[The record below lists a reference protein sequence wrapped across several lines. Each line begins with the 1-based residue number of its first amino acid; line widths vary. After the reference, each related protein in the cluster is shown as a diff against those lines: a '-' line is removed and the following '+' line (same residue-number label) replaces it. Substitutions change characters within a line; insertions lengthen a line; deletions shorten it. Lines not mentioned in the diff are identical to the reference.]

1 MIRQARDRK
10 PDDPFARALRRSHG
24 EPEAEGTRAAAAFA
38 LVAEKVHQPHRQLT
52 RIMETAEEISKVT
65 AESTKSSPTGEN
77 MASQQDRDARQDQ
90 GSRTEAAR
98 FSVLDRSRTREGH
111 TDAEALRD
119 TVRLARELE
128 GLGYHR
134 FWVSEHHGV
143 PGVAGS
149 APTVLAAA
157 VAAAT
162 RTIRVGTG
170 GVMLPNHQPLVVAEQ
185 FGVLE
190 SLFPGR
196 IDMGLGRS
204 VGFTDGVRKALG
216 RDKGVAED
224 FAGQLEELLG
234 WFRGTSPTGV
244 HARPSEGLTVPPFV
258 LAMGEGATIA
268 ARAGLPMVIG
278 DLRNRE
284 KMRRG
289 IDHYRA
295 RFRPSPWAPEPYVVV
310 SGTIAVAATPQ
321 EARRLLVPEAWSMA
335 YSRTHGTFPP
345 LPPAER
351 VEALTM
357 SAKERGLYESG
368 LAGHLAGTEE
378 QVAHELATL
387 LKETGAQEVL
397 VTTSTYDREALL
409 DSYRRLARIITGVPL
424 A

>member
-1 MIRQARDRK
+1 MSSA
-10 PDDPFARALRRSHG
+10 
-24 EPEAEGTRAAAAFA
+24 
-38 LVAEKVHQPHRQLT
+38 
-52 RIMETAEEISKVT
+52 IS
-65 AESTKSSPTGEN
+65 ST
-77 MASQQDRDARQDQ
+77 
-90 GSRTEAAR
+90 R

-111 TDAEALRD
+111 PVGEALRD
-119 TVRLARELE
+119 TVRFAREAE
-128 GLGYHR
+128 RLGYHR

-170 GVMLPNHQPLVVAEQ
+170 GVMLPNHRPLVVAEQ

-204 VGFTDGVRKALG
+204 VGFTGGVRKALG
-216 RDKGVAED
+216 RDKEDAED
-224 FAGQLEELLG
+224 FEAQLAELLG

-244 HARPSEGLTVPPFV
+244 HARPAEGLTVPPFV
-258 LAMGEGATIA
+258 LAMGEGAAIA

-278 DLRNRE
+278 DLRDRE
-284 KMRRG
+284 KMLRG
-289 IDHYRA
+289 VDRYRA
-295 RFRPSPWAPEPYVVV
+295 HFRPSSWASEPYVVI
-310 SGTIAVAATPQ
+310 SGTIAVAATREQ
-321 EARRLLVPEAWSMA
+321 ARRLLIPEAWSMA

-351 VEALTM
+351 VEARTM
-357 SAKERGLYESG
+357 TGKERGFYESG
-368 LAGHLAGTEE
+368 LTGQLAGTEE
-378 QVAHELATL
+378 EVAEELERV
-387 LKETGAQEVL
+387 LKETEAQEVL
-397 VTTSTYDREALL
+397 VTTSGYDRDALL
-409 DSYRRLARIITGVPL
+409 DSYRRLARIAGLTPAHGNGG

>member
-1 MIRQARDRK
+1 M
-10 PDDPFARALRRSHG
+10 SS
-24 EPEAEGTRAAAAFA
+24 
-38 LVAEKVHQPHRQLT
+38 LT
-52 RIMETAEEISKVT
+52 TS
-65 AESTKSSPTGEN
+65 
-77 MASQQDRDARQDQ
+77 
-90 GSRTEAAR
+90 AR

-111 TDAEALRD
+111 TGPEALRD
-119 TVRLARELE
+119 TVRLAREVE
-128 GLGYHR
+128 RLGYHR

-157 VAAAT
+157 VAGAT
-162 RTIRVGTG
+162 RSIRVGTG
-170 GVMLPNHQPLVVAEQ
+170 GVMLPNHRPLVVAEQ

-216 RDKGVAED
+216 RDKDDAQD
-224 FAGQLEELLG
+224 FAAQLDELLG

-244 HARPSEGLTVPPFV
+244 HARPAEGLTVPPFV

-278 DLRNRE
+278 DLRGRDR
-284 KMRRG
+284 MLRG
-289 IDHYRA
+289 IDHYRTH
-295 RFRPSPWAPEPYVVV
+295 FRPSFWASEPYVVI
-310 SGTIAVAATPQ
+310 SGTIAVAATAE

-351 VEALTM
+351 VEGLPM
-357 SAKERGLYESG
+357 SEKERGFYVSG
-368 LAGHLAGTEE
+368 LDGHIAGTEE
-378 QVAHELATL
+378 QVAHELETL
-387 LKETGAQEVL
+387 LKETAAQEVL

-409 DSYRRLARIITGVPL
+409 DSYRRLARITGLEGAAARP
-424 A
+424 

>member
-1 MIRQARDRK
+1 
-10 PDDPFARALRRSHG
+10 
-24 EPEAEGTRAAAAFA
+24 
-38 LVAEKVHQPHRQLT
+38 
-52 RIMETAEEISKVT
+52 
-65 AESTKSSPTGEN
+65 
-77 MASQQDRDARQDQ
+77 MAHQQDH
-90 GSRTEAAR
+90 RTR

-111 TDAEALRD
+111 GAPEALRD

-134 FWVSEHHGV
+134 IWVSEHHGV

-162 RTIRVGTG
+162 RSIRVGTG

-204 VGFTDGVRKALG
+204 VGFTDGVRRALG
-216 RDKGVAED
+216 RDKDVADD
-224 FAGQLEELLG
+224 FAAQLDELLG

-244 HARPSEGLTVPPFV
+244 RARPAEGLSVPPFV

-289 IDHYRA
+289 IDHYRET
-295 RFRPSPWAPEPYVVV
+295 FRPSVWASEPYVVI
-310 SGTIAVAATPQ
+310 SGTVAVAGTPQ
-321 EARRLLVPEAWSMA
+321 EARRLLLPEAWSMA

-345 LPPAER
+345 LPSAER
-351 VEALTM
+351 VESLAPAMTE
-357 SAKERGLYESG
+357 KERGFYEAGLSG
-368 LAGHLAGTEE
+368 QIAGTEE
-378 QVAHELATL
+378 QVAHELATVI
-387 LKETGAQEVL
+387 KETSADEVL
-397 VTTSTYDREALL
+397 VTTSTYDREGLV
-409 DSYRRLARIITGVPL
+409 DSFRRLARVVGLGPV
-424 A
+424 

>member
-1 MIRQARDRK
+1 MSSAIA
-10 PDDPFARALRRSHG
+10 
-24 EPEAEGTRAAAAFA
+24 
-38 LVAEKVHQPHRQLT
+38 
-52 RIMETAEEISKVT
+52 
-65 AESTKSSPTGEN
+65 ST
-77 MASQQDRDARQDQ
+77 
-90 GSRTEAAR
+90 R

-119 TVRLARELE
+119 TVGLARELE
-128 GLGYHR
+128 ALGYHR
-134 FWVSEHHGV
+134 VWVSEHHGV

-157 VAAAT
+157 VAGAT

-204 VGFTDGVRKALG
+204 VGFTGGVRKALG
-216 RDKGVAED
+216 RGKDDAED
-224 FAGQLEELLG
+224 FEAQLGELLG

-244 HARPSEGLTVPPFV
+244 HARPAEGLSVPAFV
-258 LAMGEGATIA
+258 LAMGEGAAIA

-278 DLRNRE
+278 DLRNRA
-284 KMRRG
+284 KMQRG

-295 RFRPSPWAPEPYVVV
+295 HFQPSPWASEPYVVI
-310 SGTIAVAATPQ
+310 SGTVAVAATPE

-357 SAKERGLYESG
+357 TAKERGFYESG
-368 LAGHLAGTEE
+368 LAGHIAGTEE
-378 QVAHELATL
+378 QVADELETV
-387 LKETGAQEVL
+387 LKETGAQELL
-397 VTTSTYDREALL
+397 VTTSTYDRSALL
-409 DSYRRLARIITGVPL
+409 ESYRRLAKL
-424 A
+424 W

>member
-1 MIRQARDRK
+1 MIA
-10 PDDPFARALRRSHG
+10 
-24 EPEAEGTRAAAAFA
+24 
-38 LVAEKVHQPHRQLT
+38 
-52 RIMETAEEISKVT
+52 
-65 AESTKSSPTGEN
+65 
-77 MASQQDRDARQDQ
+77 
-90 GSRTEAAR
+90 AAR
-98 FSVLDRSRTREGH
+98 FSVLDRSRTREGR
-111 TDAEALRD
+111 TNAEALRD
-119 TVRLARELE
+119 TVRMARELE
-128 GLGYHR
+128 QLGYHR

-162 RTIRVGTG
+162 ERIRVGTG

-204 VGFTDGVRKALG
+204 VGFTDGVRRALG
-216 RDKGVAED
+216 RDKDVADD
-224 FAGQLEELLG
+224 FAAQLDELLG

-244 HARPSEGLTVPPFV
+244 HARPAEGLTVPPFV

-278 DLRNRE
+278 DLRDRDR
-284 KMRRG
+284 MRRG
-289 IDHYRA
+289 IDHYRT
-295 RFRPSPWAPEPYVVV
+295 RFCPSPWAREPYVVI
-310 SGTIAVAATPQ
+310 SGTIAVSGTPE
-321 EARRLLVPEAWSMA
+321 EARRLLIPEAWSMA

-357 SAKERGLYESG
+357 TDKERGFYESG
-368 LAGHLAGTEE
+368 LTGHITGTDE
-378 QVAHELATL
+378 QVAHELETV

-397 VTTSTYDREALL
+397 VTTSGYDREALL
-409 DSYRRLARIITGVPL
+409 DSYRRLARITAG
-424 A
+424 

>member
-1 MIRQARDRK
+1 M
-10 PDDPFARALRRSHG
+10 
-24 EPEAEGTRAAAAFA
+24 
-38 LVAEKVHQPHRQLT
+38 
-52 RIMETAEEISKVT
+52 
-65 AESTKSSPTGEN
+65 SSLIADT
-77 MASQQDRDARQDQ
+77 
-90 GSRTEAAR
+90 R
-98 FSVLDRSRTREGH
+98 FSVLDRSRTREDH
-111 TDAEALRD
+111 SNAEALRD

-157 VAAAT
+157 VASAT
-162 RTIRVGTG
+162 ERIRVGTG

-216 RDKGVAED
+216 RDKDVADD
-224 FAGQLEELLG
+224 FAGQLDELLG
-234 WFRGTSPTGV
+234 WFRGTSPTRV
-244 HARPSEGLTVPPFV
+244 HARPAEGLTVPPFV
-258 LAMGEGATIA
+258 LAMGEGAAIA

-284 KMRRG
+284 KMHRG
-289 IDHYRA
+289 IDHYRTH
-295 RFRPSPWAPEPYVVV
+295 FRPSPWAQEPYVVI
-310 SGTIAVAATPQ
+310 SGTIAVAATPEQ
-321 EARRLLVPEAWSMA
+321 ARRLLVPEAWSMA

-351 VEALTM
+351 VDSLTM
-357 SAKERGLYESG
+357 SEKERGFYESG
-368 LAGHLAGTEE
+368 LAGHLAGTED
-378 QVAHELATL
+378 QVAHQLETV

-409 DSYRRLARIITGVPL
+409 DSYRRLARITSG
-424 A
+424 